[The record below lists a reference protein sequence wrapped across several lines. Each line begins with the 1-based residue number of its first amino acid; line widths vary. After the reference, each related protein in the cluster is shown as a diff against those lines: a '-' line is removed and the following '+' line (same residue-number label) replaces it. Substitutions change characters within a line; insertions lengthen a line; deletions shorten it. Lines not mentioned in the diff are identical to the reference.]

1 MNQRSKAA
9 LTKVFFV
16 SLAFLSFTGC
26 EKKEVETE
34 YIARVNNSRLTEAEL
49 SAVIDTSS
57 AGKSGR
63 DEYIR
68 SWVDQELLY
77 QKAEKSGI
85 TGDEEFSLKLTRAKR
100 QMAISMFLE
109 KYFSDSFQEPTEEDL
124 TLFYSSMKDAFRLSS
139 TGFLFNRATL
149 SSEDGAVMFRERLFT
164 EQWER
169 VVKTFPKPAS
179 ILSSEVGVFEYDFE
193 TSDYQIKKFLENFS
207 PGEISMIFSVRPGEY
222 TILQLKE
229 KYRRNDVPPL
239 SVITSLVKELYKDA
253 QKKILLKKLMDE
265 LYASGE
271 VEIK

>member
-9 LTKVFFV
+9 LTKFIFV
-16 SLAFLSFTGC
+16 PIILFSFSGC
-26 EKKEVETE
+26 ERQEEETG
-34 YIARVNNSRLTEAEL
+34 YIARVNNARLTESEL

-57 AGKSGR
+57 AGRSGR

-85 TGDEEFSLKLTRAKR
+85 TGEKEFSLKLTQAKR
-100 QMAISMFLE
+100 QIAVSVYLDQ
-109 KYFSDSFQEPTEEDL
+109 YFRESYREPAEEDL
-124 TLFYSSMKDAFRLSS
+124 ALFYSSMKEAFRLN
-139 TGFLFNRATL
+139 TTAFLFNRATL
-149 SSEDGAVMFRERLFT
+149 SNEDGAVMFRERLFNDS
-164 EQWER
+164 WER
-169 VVKTFPKPAS
+169 AVKTFPKPAS
-179 ILSSEVGVFEYDFE
+179 ILASQVDVFEYDFE
-193 TSDYQIKKFLENFS
+193 TIDFQTKKFLENFS

-229 KYRRNDVPPL
+229 KYRRNEVPPL
-239 SVITSLVKELYKDA
+239 SVITPLVKEMYKDA

-271 VEIK
+271 IEIK